1 MIGSLLLGQQ
11 PTFGGADFG
20 IPEIA
25 QFGYYQFRNAVPTS
39 DSWEVHGG
47 IEILFMQSG
56 EACWD
61 LPDDHFSMA
70 TGSQA
75 VIFPAGRRHRISN
88 GVYTPCRLLW
98 LVFQP
103 QEVACGSA
111 RLFLGSEIE
120 ALFEMANSQER
131 PIDLPEGPRRVLGEL
146 CARLT
151 DERLMIGSTP
161 MMAEVRSKVYSSIT
175 SLWEVCVNGG
185 NSGTQSRLVR
195 QAAALLREGTEDDI
209 ADKDESIEDVARQL
223 GYGKSRLYS
232 LFTPRSRHGA
242 QRLPPA
248 YPHQALL
255 RAADQTRIRSPPSA
269 STAASTPR
277 STSPAC
283 SANMSASARPNTGGC
298 SGPTERRG
306 SPQRILRSRSG
317 LLARAPR
324 RAGP

>member
-1 MIGSLLLGQQ
+1 VIGSLLLGQQ

-39 DSWEVHGG
+39 DSWEEHGG

-61 LPDDHFSMA
+61 LPDEHFSMA

-103 QEVACGSA
+103 QELACGSA

-120 ALFEMANSQER
+120 GLFEMANSQER

-146 CARLT
+146 CSRLT
-151 DERLMIGSTP
+151 DERLMIGSAP

-195 QAAALLREGTEDDI
+195 QAAALLRETTDDDI
-209 ADKDESIEDVARQL
+209 SDKDESIEDVARQL

-232 LFTPRSRHGA
+232 LFTREVGMAPNDYR
-242 QRLPPA
+242 Q
-248 YPHQALL
+248 
-255 RAADQTRIRSPPSA
+255 RIRIKRCCERLTKSSD
-269 STAASTPR
+269 SVTAIG
-277 STSPAC
+277 
-283 SANMSASARPNTGGC
+283 MD
-298 SGPTERRG
+298 SGFHSSQYFSRVFKKYVGVTPTEYRRLF
-306 SPQRILRSRSG
+306 PLC
-317 LLARAPR
+317 
-324 RAGP
+324 

>member
-39 DSWEVHGG
+39 DSWEEHGG

-61 LPDDHFSMA
+61 LPDEHFSMA

-151 DERLMIGSTP
+151 DERLMIGSTA
-161 MMAEVRSKVYSSIT
+161 MLAEVRSKVYSSIT

-209 ADKDESIEDVARQL
+209 GDKDESIEDVARQL

-232 LFTPRSRHGA
+232 LFTREVGMAPNDYR
-242 QRLPPA
+242 Q
-248 YPHQALL
+248 
-255 RAADQTRIRSPPSA
+255 RIRIKRCCERLTKSSDSVTAIGIDSGFHSSQYFSRVFKKYVGVTPSDY
-269 STAASTPR
+269 R
-277 STSPAC
+277 RLF
-283 SANMSASARPNTGGC
+283 RP
-298 SGPTERRG
+298 
-306 SPQRILRSRSG
+306 Q
-317 LLARAPR
+317 
-324 RAGP
+324 

>member
-1 MIGSLLLGQQ
+1 MIGSRLLGQQ

-25 QFGYYQFRNAVPTS
+25 LFGYYQFRSAVPTS
-39 DSWEVHGG
+39 DTWEVHDG

-103 QEVACGSA
+103 KEMACGSA

-120 ALFEMANSQER
+120 ALFEMANGQER
-131 PIDLPEGPRRVLGEL
+131 PVDLPEGPRRVLGEL
-146 CARLT
+146 CSRLT

-161 MMAEVRSKVYSSIT
+161 MMAEVRSKVYSSVT
-175 SLWEVCVNGG
+175 SLWEVCSSGR
-185 NSGTQSRLVR
+185 NSGAQSRLVR
-195 QAAALLREGTEDDI
+195 QAASLLREGAEDDI

-232 LFTPRSRHGA
+232 LFTREVGMAPNDYR
-242 QRLPPA
+242 Q
-248 YPHQALL
+248 
-255 RAADQTRIRSPPSA
+255 RIRIKRCCEKLTKTSDSV
-269 STAASTPR
+269 TAIGIDSGFHSSQYFSRVFKKYVGVTPTEYR
-277 STSPAC
+277 RLF
-283 SANMSASARPNTGGC
+283 RPN
-298 SGPTERRG
+298 
-306 SPQRILRSRSG
+306 
-317 LLARAPR
+317 
-324 RAGP
+324 

>member
-1 MIGSLLLGQQ
+1 MIGSRLLGQQ

-25 QFGYYQFRNAVPTS
+25 LFGYYQFRSAVPTS
-39 DSWEVHGG
+39 DTWEEHDG

-103 QEVACGSA
+103 KETACGSA

-120 ALFEMANSQER
+120 ALFEMANTQER
-131 PIDLPEGPRRVLGEL
+131 PVDLPEGPRRVLGDL

-151 DERLMIGSTP
+151 DERLMIGSAP
-161 MMAEVRSKVYSSIT
+161 MMAEVRSKLYSSVT
-175 SLWEVCVNGG
+175 SLWDVCSNGG
-185 NSGTQSRLVR
+185 NSGAQSRLVR
-195 QAAALLREGTEDDI
+195 QAATLLREGADDDI

-232 LFTPRSRHGA
+232 LFTREVGMAPNDYRQRVRIKRCCEKLVKTSDSVTAIGIDSGFHSSQYFSRVFKKYVGVTPSDYR
-242 QRLPPA
+242 RLF
-248 YPHQALL
+248 
-255 RAADQTRIRSPPSA
+255 
-269 STAASTPR
+269 
-277 STSPAC
+277 
-283 SANMSASARPNTGGC
+283 RP
-298 SGPTERRG
+298 
-306 SPQRILRSRSG
+306 Q
-317 LLARAPR
+317 
-324 RAGP
+324 